1 MGREDLADRRGV
13 ERRVYQPAEDSDLLA
28 RVAVAWINGDD
39 RVLDVG
45 TGSGYVA
52 HRVREATGA
61 AVVASDLNPHAC
73 RAARERGLAVVRGDL
88 LAPFAAGA
96 FDAVVCNPPYLPTD
110 PETEWDDWQE
120 RALSGGES
128 GRRVVDPFVTSVGRV
143 LAPSGAAYL
152 LVSSLTGIE
161 AVEDLARSTGFAVEQ
176 VAEESFPFETL
187 VVLRLTSE

>member
-13 ERRVYQPAEDSDLLA
+13 ERRVYQPAEDSNLLA
-28 RVAVAWINGDD
+28 RAAVAWIDGDH

-61 AVVASDLNPHAC
+61 DVVASDLNPHAC

-88 LAPFAAGA
+88 LAPFGDAAV
-96 FDAVVCNPPYLPTD
+96 DAVVCNPPYLPTD
-110 PETEWDDWQE
+110 PESGWDDWQE

-128 GRRVVDPFVTSVGRV
+128 GRAVVDPFVASVGRV
-143 LAPSGAAYL
+143 LTPAGAAYL

-161 AVEDLARSTGFAVEQ
+161 AVADLARTTGFAVEQ

-187 VVLRLTSE
+187 VVLRLALE